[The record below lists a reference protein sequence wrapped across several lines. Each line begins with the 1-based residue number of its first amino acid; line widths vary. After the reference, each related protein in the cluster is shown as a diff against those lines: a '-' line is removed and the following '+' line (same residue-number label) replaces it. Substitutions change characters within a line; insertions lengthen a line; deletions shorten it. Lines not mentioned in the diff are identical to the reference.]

1 MLLTVDTSLGDAI
14 LARYGGFVYSISDGA
29 QMLLLQHPDAP
40 SPPPPALRIAET
52 VWNIQNCLEQNN
64 LFTLN
69 LNLSFLQRL
78 VAAAAAPAA
87 MLAVRSRMLTERALW
102 TRAPSDGES
111 RVLQTG
117 RPAAAGGRGGGGSA
131 RRAPPAGGKDPRG
144 HSAAGSPHARPSG
157 RADFGPARTYGAS
170 PGVPRTRVRASPGQ
184 NGRKAGRGSGAGRP
198 GA

>member
-78 VAAAAAPAA
+78 VAAAAAPPRCS
-87 MLAVRSRMLTERALW
+87 RSG
-102 TRAPSDGES
+102 PGCSPN
-111 RVLQTG
+111 G
-117 RPAAAGGRGGGGSA
+117 R
-131 RRAPPAGGKDPRG
+131 
-144 HSAAGSPHARPSG
+144 SG
-157 RADFGPARTYGAS
+157 RARLRTGRSGSCRRPPRGRWRPRRRGKRAARAPLPVEKIHAGILPPALPTPGQAVARILALRGHTALLPAS
-170 PGVPRTRVRASPGQ
+170 PGTRVRASPGQ
-184 NGRKAGRGSGAGRP
+184 NGRKAGGEAAPDGP

>member
-40 SPPPPALRIAET
+40 SPPPPALRITET

-102 TRAPSDGES
+102 TRAP
-111 RVLQTG
+111 
-117 RPAAAGGRGGGGSA
+117 
-131 RRAPPAGGKDPRG
+131 PAGGKGPRG
-144 HSAAGSPHARPSG
+144 HSAAGSPHTRPSG